1 MCAVFL
7 KKSLKMGGKP
17 LNGDLSLGLD
27 WTWDIS
33 PPFHAVLERKY
44 VAYRFGMHRNKNY
57 PFQTV

>member
-1 MCAVFL
+1 
-7 KKSLKMGGKP
+7 MGGKP

-33 PPFHAVLERKY
+33 PLLERKY
-44 VAYRFGMHRNKNY
+44 VAYRYSMHRNKNY